1 MRFVDLSMPL
11 DDVVP
16 VDPPFLKPRI
26 EFKDHTAGLADL
38 RAMYGILPEQLLDGQ
53 GLAAETVTIT
63 THAGTHVDAPWHYHP
78 TMNGGER
85 AWTIDEVPL
94 DWFFRPGVRLDLRHL
109 PSGHLVTPADI
120 DAALARIDYRLRPL
134 DIVLMHTVAAAAY
147 GRDDYIDTGV
157 GFGRAATLHLTD
169 QGIRVVGTD
178 AWGWDLPVSSGRRRF
193 EETGD
198 PSTVWE
204 GHKAG
209 ADVGYCQ
216 IEKLQ
221 NLGSLPDH
229 GFTVACFPAKVRGA
243 SAGWTRAV
251 AILGDEPEGRG
262 GRDES

>member
-11 DDVVP
+11 DDVIP
-16 VDPPFLKPRI
+16 VDPPFLRPKI
-26 EFKDHTAGLADL
+26 EYKDHTAGLKDMH
-38 RAMYGILPEQLLDGQ
+38 AMYGIEPEQLPDGQ

-78 TMNGGER
+78 TMNGGEK
-85 AWTIDEVPL
+85 AWTIDEIPL
-94 DWFFRPGVRLDLRHL
+94 DWFFRPGVKLDLRHL
-109 PSGHLVTPADI
+109 PNGHLVTAADL
-120 DAALARIDYRLRPL
+120 DEALAKIDYTLQPY
-134 DIVLMHTVAAAAY
+134 DIVLMHTLASDAY
-147 GRDDYIDTGV
+147 GRDEYIDTGI
-157 GFGRAATLHLTD
+157 GFGREATLHLTN

-178 AWGWDLPVSSGRRRF
+178 AWGWDLPVSINRQQF
-193 EETGD
+193 EATGD
-198 PSTVWE
+198 PSIVWE

-221 NLGSLPDH
+221 GLENIPAT

-251 AILGDEPEGRG
+251 AIIED
-262 GRDES
+262 

>member
-1 MRFVDLSMPL
+1 MRFIDLSMPL
-11 DDVVP
+11 DDVIP
-16 VDPPFLKPRI
+16 VDPPFLRPRI
-26 EFKDHTAGLADL
+26 EYKDHIGGLKDMY
-38 RAMYGILPEQLLDGQ
+38 AMYGILPEQLPDGQ

-78 TMNGGER
+78 TMNGGEK

-94 DWFFRPGVRLDLRHL
+94 DWFFRPGVKLDLRHL
-109 PSGHLVTPADI
+109 PSGHLVTAEDLE
-120 DAALARIDYRLRPL
+120 AALEGIGHELRPF
-134 DIVLMHTVAAAAY
+134 DIVLMHTVASAAY
-147 GRDDYIDTGV
+147 GRDDYIDTGI
-157 GFGRAATLHLTD
+157 GFGREATLFLT
-169 QGIRVVGTD
+169 GRGVRVVGTD
-178 AWGWDLPVSSGRRRF
+178 AWGWDLPVSVNRRLF

-198 PSTVWE
+198 PSIVWE

-221 NLGSLPDH
+221 NLESLPDD

-251 AILGDEPEGRG
+251 ALIEE
-262 GRDES
+262 

>member
-16 VDPPFLKPRI
+16 VDPPFLRPKI
-26 EFKDHTAGLADL
+26 EYKDHIAGLKDMH
-38 RAMYGILPEQLLDGQ
+38 AMYGILPDQLPDGQ
-53 GLAAETVTIT
+53 GLAAETLTIT
-63 THAGTHVDAPWHYHP
+63 THSGTHIDAPWHYHP
-78 TMNGGER
+78 TMNNGER

-94 DWFFRPGVRLDLRHL
+94 DWFFRPGVMLDLRHL
-109 PSGHLVTPADI
+109 PNGHLVTPGDI
-120 DAALARIDYRLRPL
+120 DAELDRIGYRLAPF
-134 DIVLMHTVAAAAY
+134 DIVLMQTVAAAAY
-147 GRDDYIDTGV
+147 GADEYIDTGI
-157 GFGRAATLHLTD
+157 GFGREATLHLTR
-169 QGIRVVGTD
+169 QGVRVVGTD
-178 AWGWDLPVSSGRRRF
+178 AWGWDLPVSINRRIF

-209 ADVGYCQ
+209 AEVAYCQ

-221 NLGSLPDH
+221 HLDQLPSS

-251 AILGDEPEGRG
+251 AIFDH
-262 GRDES
+262 

>member
-16 VDPPFLKPRI
+16 VDPPFLRPRI
-26 EFKDHTAGLADL
+26 SYKDHIDGLGDMA
-38 RAMYGILPEQLLDGQ
+38 AMYGVRADQLPDGR
-53 GLAAETVTIT
+53 GLAAETLTVT

-78 TMNGGER
+78 TMNSGER

-94 DWFFRPGVRLDLRHL
+94 DWFFRPGVKLDLRHL
-109 PSGHLVTPADI
+109 PSGHLVTPADL
-120 DAALARIDYRLRPL
+120 DEALQVSGHDLRSF
-134 DIVLMHTVAAAAY
+134 DIVLMQTVAAAAY
-147 GRDDYIDTGV
+147 GRDDYVDTGI

-169 QGIRVVGTD
+169 RGVRVVGTD
-178 AWGWDLPVSSGRRRF
+178 AWGWDLPIATGRRVF

-198 PSTVWE
+198 ASTVWE

-209 ADVGYCQ
+209 IEVGYCQ

-221 NLGSLPDH
+221 NLEALPPT
-229 GFTVACFPAKVRGA
+229 GFTVACFPTKVRGA

-251 AILGDEPEGRG
+251 AIFD
-262 GRDES
+262 S

>member
-11 DDVVP
+11 DDVIP
-16 VDPPFLKPRI
+16 VDPPFLRPKI
-26 EFKDHTAGLADL
+26 DYKDHQAGIADME
-38 RAMYGILPEQLLDGQ
+38 AMYGIRRDQLLDQQ

-78 TMNGGER
+78 TMNNGER

-94 DWFFRPGVRLDLRHL
+94 DWFFRPGVKLDLRHL
-109 PSGHLVTPADI
+109 PNGHLVTPDDI
-120 DAALARIDYRLRPL
+120 DAELDRIGYVLQPL
-134 DIVLMHTVAAAAY
+134 DIVLASTIAAGAY
-147 GRDDYIDTGV
+147 GSEDYIDTGI
-157 GFGRAATLHLTD
+157 GFGREATLHLT
-169 QGIRVVGTD
+169 GKGVRVVGTD
-178 AWGWDLPVSSGRRRF
+178 AWGWDLPVSINRRVF

-198 PSTVWE
+198 PSVVWE

-209 ADVGYCQ
+209 AEVGYCQ

-221 NLGSLPDH
+221 NLEELPAF

-251 AILGDEPEGRG
+251 ALFED
-262 GRDES
+262 

>member
-11 DDVVP
+11 DDVIP
-16 VDPPFLKPRI
+16 VDPPFLRPKI
-26 EFKDHTAGLADL
+26 EYKDHQAGLADMD
-38 RAMYGILPEQLLDGQ
+38 AMYGIRPDQLPDGQ

-85 AWTIDEVPL
+85 AWTIDEVPI
-94 DWFFRPGVRLDLRHL
+94 DWFFRPGVKLDLRHL

-120 DAALARIDYRLRPL
+120 DAELERIGYELQPL
-134 DIVLMHTVAAAAY
+134 DIVLAHTVAADAY
-147 GRDDYIDTGV
+147 GRDDYIDTGI
-157 GFGRAATLHLTD
+157 GFGRDATLHLTG
-169 QGIRVVGTD
+169 QGVRVVGTD
-178 AWGWDLPVSSGRRRF
+178 AWGWDLPVSINRRVF

-198 PSTVWE
+198 PSVVWE

-209 ADVGYCQ
+209 AEVGYCQ

-221 NLGSLPDH
+221 HLDRLPAT
-229 GFTVACFPAKVRGA
+229 GFTVACFPTKVRGA

-251 AILGDEPEGRG
+251 AIFED
-262 GRDES
+262 

>member
-11 DDVVP
+11 DDVIP
-16 VDPPFLKPRI
+16 VDPPFLKPQI
-26 EFKDHTAGLADL
+26 EYKDHIAGLADMY
-38 RAMYGILPEQLLDGQ
+38 AMYGITPEQLPDGQ

-78 TMNGGER
+78 TMNHGER

-94 DWFFRPGVRLDLRHL
+94 DWFFRPGVKLDLRHL
-109 PSGHLVTPADI
+109 PTGHLVMPEDI
-120 DAALARIDYRLRPL
+120 DAALAAIDTELHPF
-134 DIVLMHTVAAAAY
+134 DIVLMNTVAAEAY
-147 GRDDYIDTGV
+147 GRDDYIDTGI
-157 GFGRAATLHLTD
+157 GFGRAATLHLTN
-169 QGIRVVGTD
+169 QGVRVVGTD
-178 AWGWDLPVSSGRRRF
+178 AWGWDLPVSVNRKLF

-198 PSTVWE
+198 PSLVWE

-221 NLGSLPDH
+221 HLEQLPAS
-229 GFTVACFPAKVRGA
+229 GFMVACFPAKVRGA

-251 AILGDEPEGRG
+251 AIFED
-262 GRDES
+262 

>member
-16 VDPPFLKPRI
+16 VDPPFLRPKI
-26 EFKDHTAGLADL
+26 EYKDHIGGLKDMYN
-38 RAMYGILPEQLLDGQ
+38 MYGILPEQLPDGQ

-78 TMNGGER
+78 TMNHGEK

-94 DWFFRPGVRLDLRHL
+94 DWFFRPGVKLDLRHL
-109 PSGHLVTPADI
+109 PSGTLVMPEDI
-120 DAALARIDYRLRPL
+120 DAALEAIDYTLKPF
-134 DIVLMHTVAAAAY
+134 DIVLMNTVAADAY
-147 GRDDYIDTGV
+147 GRDDYVDTGI
-157 GFGRAATLHLTD
+157 GFGRAATLHLTNR
-169 QGIRVVGTD
+169 GVRVVGTD
-178 AWGWDLPVSSGRRRF
+178 AWGWDLPIPVNRANF
-193 EETGD
+193 EASGD
-198 PSTVWE
+198 PSIVWE

-209 ADVGYCQ
+209 ADVAYCQ

-221 NLGSLPDH
+221 HLDTLPSH

-251 AILGDEPEGRG
+251 AIFED
-262 GRDES
+262 